1 MMHMLRGYRRAS
13 FLLLAFLPV
22 LGMAF
27 IRVMPEGGTLL
38 VNKPAYAMMLA
49 AAVILSGCL
58 GVAASRSYL
67 MELDV
72 SLRYFALAFAG
83 FAFIAAFQALL
94 TPAAARETALFLGVG
109 SLSRLILCIYS
120 YLGLRSQLA
129 KRSPEFRKKPLSWWH
144 KHFAAWAGAILL
156 TGAIAE
162 AGLLHS
168 SIITIIELLALLT
181 ALAASAHLV
190 VVRTFSSLGRNH
202 LFAQLILAQASL
214 IFILAAPWSALWWFA
229 HGVTTSAFLVLGF
242 ALVRS
247 YEETR
252 SIGRVY
258 NENLLYPALRSVMRT
273 IHEGFVMT
281 DNLGRVNY
289 ANPQMEEFFQ
299 EKPAPGQLIAAYL
312 ARQNLKT
319 ATREALSPVVESLL
333 SGAAASIDL
342 HVEVPRDGSDP
353 VYYEFYA
360 SPVLDELSRAR
371 IGYLFVFRNRSEEE
385 RLNRMKDDFISIVSH
400 ELRTPMSAIQGFTEI
415 LLEREVPPEK
425 RVRYL
430 ETVHNEVV
438 RLSALVDDFL
448 DIQRMET
455 GRLAY
460 HFEPLDLGGLV
471 AEVAGQWQ
479 GSEKHTLRLDLPAH
493 GFFIRGDKERIIQVL
508 HNLISNA
515 VKYSPGAEA
524 VDISLSS
531 ADGRAAIRVKDYGLG
546 IPEESL
552 TRLFQK
558 FYRVE
563 TARHRKIRGT
573 GLGLSIVREIVDTHG
588 GEIQVESVS
597 GSGSE
602 FSVHLPAYEPP
613 ELKGRIAVLQ
623 EPDEKNPLLL
633 DTAAE
638 RAGEPLHFVSREELL
653 FVLEQTRSLPKLWI
667 ADIRLE
673 EQRDGWSLLRMLLEE
688 KRYLT
693 SPLLISVNGGTPGTG
708 YGQGCGSGDGG
719 ASSLPDRHGLLD
731 RMARELL
738 RRPEEGQLL
747 AAAYDEQALLQLLH
761 RQGIEIAGIERGGGI
776 STFAILAHPKD
787 SEEPAS

>member
-1 MMHMLRGYRRAS
+1 MHMLRGYRRAS

-38 VNKPAYAMMLA
+38 VHKPAYSIMLA

-58 GVAASRSYL
+58 GIAASRSYL

-72 SLRYFALAFAG
+72 SLRYFALAFGG
-83 FAFIAAFQALL
+83 FAFMSACQALL
-94 TPAAARETALFLGVG
+94 TLVAETETALFLGTG

-120 YLGLRSQLA
+120 YWGLRSQLA

-144 KHFAAWAGAILL
+144 KHFAAWAGALLL

-162 AGLLHS
+162 AGLLHAS
-168 SIITIIELLALLT
+168 AVTFIELLALLT
-181 ALAASAHLV
+181 ALTATVHLLAA
-190 VVRTFSSLGRNH
+190 RTHTSLGRNH

-214 IFILAAPWSALWWFA
+214 AFILALPWSALWWFA
-229 HGVTTSAFLVLGF
+229 HGVTTGAFLVLGY
-242 ALVRS
+242 ALLRS

-273 IHEGFVMT
+273 THEGFVMT
-281 DNLGRVNY
+281 DNLGRINY
-289 ANPQMEEFFQ
+289 ANPRMEAFFQ
-299 EKPAPGQLIAAYL
+299 EKPAPGQLIATYL

-319 ATREALSPVVESLL
+319 ATRETLSPVVESLL
-333 SGAAASIDL
+333 SGAADSIDL
-342 HVEVPRDGSDP
+342 HVEAPRDGSDP

-360 SPVLDELSRAR
+360 SPVLDELSRTR

-430 ETVHNEVV
+430 ETVHNEVM

-460 HFEPLDLGGLV
+460 HFEPLDLGRLV

-479 GSEKHTLRLDLPAH
+479 GSEKHTLRLELPDQ
-493 GFFIRGDKERIIQVL
+493 GLFIRGDRERIIQVL

-515 VKYSPGAEA
+515 IKYSPGAEA

-531 ADGRAAIRVKDYGLG
+531 AGGRASVQVKDYGLG

-552 TRLFQK
+552 THLFQK

-563 TARHRKIRGT
+563 TSRHRKIRGT

-588 GEIQVESVS
+588 GEIHVESIP

-602 FSVHLPAYEPP
+602 FSVSLPAYEPP
-613 ELKGRIAVLQ
+613 ELKGRIVILQ
-623 EPDEKNPLLL
+623 EPEEQNPLLL

-638 RAGEPLHFVSREELL
+638 RAGEPLRFFSREELL
-653 FVLEQTRSLPKLWI
+653 FVLEHARSLPKLWI

-673 EQRDGWSLLRMLLEE
+673 EQRDGWSPLRLLLEE
-688 KRYLT
+688 KRYHDH
-693 SPLLISVNGGTPGTG
+693 PLLISTT
-708 YGQGCGSGDGG
+708 GG
-719 ASSLPDRHGLLD
+719 APGAGDRGSEIPADRHALLD

-761 RQGIEIAGIERGGGI
+761 RHGIEIAAIERGSGI
-776 STFAILAHPKD
+776 STFAILARPKD

>member
-1 MMHMLRGYRRAS
+1 MHMLYGYRRAS

-22 LGMAF
+22 LGIAF
-27 IRVMPEGGTLL
+27 LRMMPEGAALFIH
-38 VNKPAYAMMLA
+38 KPAYGLLI
-49 AAVILSGCL
+49 AVGVLLSGYL
-58 GVAASRSYL
+58 GLAASRSYL

-72 SLRYFALAFAG
+72 SLRYFALAFGG
-83 FAFIAAFQALL
+83 FAFMFAFQALL
-94 TPAAARETALFLGVG
+94 IPVAGEEPLLFLSMGT
-109 SLSRLILCIYS
+109 LARLTICIYI
-120 YLGLRSQLA
+120 YLGLRSLLA
-129 KRSPEFRKKPLSWWH
+129 KRSPEFRKKSLKWWH
-144 KHFAAWAGAILL
+144 RHFAAWAVFILL
-156 TGAIAE
+156 SAAAAE
-162 AGLLHS
+162 AGLLHANTVKTGE
-168 SIITIIELLALLT
+168 ILALGTALTAAAHLLLARK
-181 ALAASAHLV
+181 H
-190 VVRTFSSLGRNH
+190 SSRLRFH
-202 LFAQLILAQASL
+202 LFALLIFAQASL
-214 IFILAAPWSALWWFA
+214 TFILASPWNALWWFA
-229 HGVTTSAFLVLGF
+229 HAVTTAGFLVLGY

-273 IHEGFVMT
+273 THEGFVMT
-281 DNLGRVNY
+281 DNLGRINY
-289 ANPQMEEFFQ
+289 ANPRMEAFFQ

-319 ATREALSPVVESLL
+319 SSQEVLSAVVGSLL
-333 SGAAASIDL
+333 SEESASIDL
-342 HVEVPRDGSDP
+342 HIQAEVPREGSEP

-360 SPVLDELSRAR
+360 SPVLDELSRTR

-385 RLNRMKDDFISIVSH
+385 RLNRMKDDFIGIVSH

-415 LLEREVPPEK
+415 LLEREVPQEK

-448 DIQRMET
+448 DIQRMEA
-455 GRLAY
+455 GKLAY
-460 HFEPLDLGGLV
+460 HFEPLDLGAVVTEV
-471 AEVAGQWQ
+471 AEQWQ
-479 GSEKHTLRLDLPAH
+479 GAEKHTLRLDLPAH
-493 GFFIRGDKERIIQVL
+493 GFFIRGDRERIIQVL

-524 VDISLSS
+524 VDISLSC

-563 TARHRKIRGT
+563 TTRHRKIRGT

-588 GEIQVESVS
+588 GEIKVESAT

-602 FSVHLPAYEPP
+602 FSVFLPSYEPP
-613 ELKGRIAVLQ
+613 ELKGRIALLQ

-633 DTAAE
+633 ASAAE
-638 RAGEPLHFVSREELL
+638 RAGEPLQFVSREELL

-688 KRYLT
+688 KRYRT
-693 SPLLISVNGGTPGTG
+693 SPLLITVTGGTPGSG
-708 YGQGCGSGDGG
+708 HGSGEGG
-719 ASSLPDRHGLLD
+719 PSKPADRNVQVDL
-731 RMARELL
+731 MARELL
-738 RRPEEGQLL
+738 KRPHEGQLL

-761 RQGIEIAGIERGGGI
+761 RQGIEIAGIERVGSI
-776 STFAILAHPKD
+776 STFAILSCPKD

>member
-1 MMHMLRGYRRAS
+1 MMQLLHSYRQAS
-13 FLLLAFLPV
+13 FLLLAILPL

-27 IRVMPEGGTLL
+27 IRVMPESGALFIH
-38 VNKPAYAMMLA
+38 KPAYGMMIA
-49 AAVILSGCL
+49 VAVILSGCL
-58 GVAASRSYL
+58 GLAASRSYL

-72 SLRYFALAFAG
+72 SLRFFALAFTG
-83 FAFIAAFQALL
+83 FAFMSAFQVLL
-94 TPAAARETALFLGVG
+94 TPVAEEEPALFQGIG
-109 SLSRLILCIYS
+109 SLTRLILSLYS
-120 YLGLRSQLA
+120 YWGLRSLLA

-144 KHFAAWAGAILL
+144 RHFAAWAASILL
-156 TGAIAE
+156 TAAAAE
-162 AGLLHS
+162 AGFLRTDVLTTANLLS
-168 SIITIIELLALLT
+168 LGT
-181 ALAASAHLV
+181 ALAAAAHLLL
-190 VVRTFSSLGRNH
+190 VRTYSSFRRFH
-202 LFAQLILAQASL
+202 LFALLILAQASL
-214 IFILAAPWSALWWFA
+214 FFILASPWSTLWWYA
-229 HGVTTSAFLVLGF
+229 HGITAAGVLVLGY

-247 YEETR
+247 FEETR

-273 IHEGFVMT
+273 THEGFVMT
-281 DNLGRVNY
+281 DNLGRINY
-289 ANPQMEEFFQ
+289 ANPRVEAFFH
-299 EKPAPGQLIAAYL
+299 EKPAPGQLILSYL

-319 ATREALSPVVESLL
+319 ATREALSPAVEKLL
-333 SGAAASIDL
+333 SGVETSIDL
-342 HVEVPRDGSDP
+342 HIVAPCDGSEP

-360 SPVLDELSRAR
+360 SPVLDELSQAR
-371 IGYLFVFRNRSEEE
+371 IGYLFVFHNRSEEE

-471 AEVAGQWQ
+471 TEVAGQWQ
-479 GSEKHTLRLDLPAH
+479 GKDKHTLRLDLPAH
-493 GFFIRGDKERIIQVL
+493 GFFIRGDRERIIQVL

-515 VKYSPGAEA
+515 IKYSPGAEA
-524 VDISLSS
+524 VDISLTS
-531 ADGRAAIRVKDYGLG
+531 AGGRAAVRVKDYGLG

-552 TRLFQK
+552 THLFQK

-563 TARHRKIRGT
+563 TSRHRKIRGT
-573 GLGLSIVREIVDTHG
+573 GLGLSIVREIVEIHG
-588 GEIQVESVS
+588 GEILVESAS
-597 GSGSE
+597 DSGSE
-602 FSVHLPAYEPP
+602 FSVFFPAYEPP

-623 EPDEKNPLLL
+623 EPDGQNRLPL
-633 DTAAE
+633 DAAAE
-638 RAGEPLHFVSREELL
+638 RAGEPLRFVSREELL
-653 FVLEQTRSLPKLWI
+653 FVLEQTRSLPKLWV

-688 KRYLT
+688 KRYHAT
-693 SPLLISVNGGTPGTG
+693 PLLISAASGAP
-708 YGQGCGSGDGG
+708 GSGDKGSEG
-719 ASSLPDRHGLLD
+719 APDRQALMD

-747 AAAYDEQALLQLLH
+747 AAFYDEQSLLQLLH
-761 RQGIEIAGIERGGGI
+761 RQGIEIAGIERMDGI
-776 STFAILAHPKD
+776 STFTILSRPQD

>member
-27 IRVMPEGGTLL
+27 IRVMPEGGALL
-38 VNKPAYAMMLA
+38 VQKPAYGMMLA
-49 AAVILSGCL
+49 AAVLLSGCL
-58 GVAASRSYL
+58 GVAAGRSYL

-83 FAFIAAFQALL
+83 FAFMAAFQALL
-94 TPAAARETALFLGVG
+94 TPAAERETALFLGIG

-144 KHFAAWAGAILL
+144 KHFAAWACAILL

-168 SIITIIELLALLT
+168 YVITVIELLALLT
-181 ALAASAHLV
+181 ALAASAHLLM
-190 VVRTFSSLGRNH
+190 VRSYSSLGRNH

-214 IFILAAPWSALWWFA
+214 IVILAAPWSALWWFA
-229 HGVTTSAFLVLGF
+229 HGVTTAAFLVLGY
-242 ALVRS
+242 ALMRS

-273 IHEGFVMT
+273 THEGFVMT
-281 DNLGRVNY
+281 DNLGRINY

-342 HVEVPRDGSDP
+342 HVEAPRDGSDP

-371 IGYLFVFRNRSEEE
+371 IGYLFVFHNRSEEV

-479 GSEKHTLRLDLPAH
+479 GTDKHTLRLDLPAH
-493 GFFIRGDKERIIQVL
+493 GFFIRGDRERIIQVL

-524 VDISLSS
+524 VDISLSCT
-531 ADGRAAIRVKDYGLG
+531 DGRAAIRVKDYGLG

-563 TARHRKIRGT
+563 TTRHRKIRGT

-638 RAGEPLHFVSREELL
+638 RAGEPLRFVSREELL

-667 ADIRLE
+667 ADIPLE

-693 SPLLISVNGGTPGTG
+693 SPLLMSVRGWTPGNG
-708 YGQGCGSGDGG
+708 YGHGNGSGDGG
-719 ASSLPDRHGLLD
+719 ANSLPDRHSSLD

-761 RQGIEIAGIERGGGI
+761 RQGIEIAGIERSSGM

>member
-1 MMHMLRGYRRAS
+1 MHMLRGYRRAS

-27 IRVMPEGGTLL
+27 IRVMPEGGALL
-38 VNKPAYAMMLA
+38 VHKPAYSILLA
-49 AAVILSGCL
+49 AIVILSGCL
-58 GVAASRSYL
+58 GIAASRSYL

-72 SLRYFALAFAG
+72 SLRYYALAFG
-83 FAFIAAFQALL
+83 SFAFMSAFQALL
-94 TPAAARETALFLGVG
+94 TPVAETETTLFLVTG

-120 YLGLRSQLA
+120 YLGLRAQLA
-129 KRSPEFRKKPLSWWH
+129 RRSPEFRKKPFSWWH
-144 KHFAAWAGAILL
+144 KHFAAWAGALLL
-156 TGAIAE
+156 TGAIDE
-162 AGLLHS
+162 ASLLHANAVAC
-168 SIITIIELLALLT
+168 IELLALLT
-181 ALAASAHLV
+181 ALTATAHLLMSKT
-190 VVRTFSSLGRNH
+190 RPTTGRNH

-214 IFILAAPWSALWWFA
+214 VFILALPWSALWWFA
-229 HGVTTSAFLVLGF
+229 HGVTAAAFLVQGY
-242 ALVRS
+242 ALMRA

-273 IHEGFVMT
+273 THEGFVMT
-281 DNLGRVNY
+281 DNLGRINY
-289 ANPQMEEFFQ
+289 ANPRMEAFFQ
-299 EKPAPGQLIAAYL
+299 EKPAPGQLIATYL

-319 ATREALSPVVESLL
+319 AARETLSPVVESLL
-333 SGAAASIDL
+333 SGTAPSIDL
-342 HVEVPRDGSDP
+342 HVEVPRDESDP

-385 RLNRMKDDFISIVSH
+385 RLNRMKDDFISMVSH

-438 RLSALVDDFL
+438 RLAALVDDFL

-460 HFEPLDLGGLV
+460 HFEPLDLGRLV

-493 GFFIRGDKERIIQVL
+493 GLFIRGDRERIIQVL

-515 VKYSPGAEA
+515 IKYSPGAEA

-531 ADGRAAIRVKDYGLG
+531 AGGRVSVRVKDYGLG

-552 TRLFQK
+552 ARLFHK

-563 TARHRKIRGT
+563 TSRHRKIRGT

-588 GEIQVESVS
+588 GEIQVESTT

-602 FSVHLPAYEPP
+602 FSVSLPAYEPP
-613 ELKGRIAVLQ
+613 ELKGRIAILQ
-623 EPDEKNPLLL
+623 EPEEQNPLLL

-638 RAGEPLHFVSREELL
+638 RAGEPLRFLSREELL
-653 FVLEQTRSLPKLWI
+653 FVLEHTRSLPKLWI

-673 EQRDGWSLLRMLLEE
+673 EQRAGWSLLRMLLEE
-688 KRYLT
+688 KRYHAH
-693 SPLLISVNGGTPGTG
+693 PLLISTAGGAP
-708 YGQGCGSGDGG
+708 GSGDRG
-719 ASSLPDRHGLLD
+719 ADIPPDRHMVLD
-731 RMARELL
+731 HMARELL

-747 AAAYDEQALLQLLH
+747 AAAYDEQTLIQLLH
-761 RQGIEIAGIERGGGI
+761 RQGIEIAAIERAGGI

>member
-1 MMHMLRGYRRAS
+1 MHMLRGYRRAS

-27 IRVMPEGGTLL
+27 IRVMPEGGGLL
-38 VNKPAYAMMLA
+38 VHKPAYALMLA

-58 GVAASRSYL
+58 GIAASRSYL

-83 FAFIAAFQALL
+83 FAFVAAFQALL
-94 TPAAARETALFLGVG
+94 TPAAERETALFLGIG

-120 YLGLRSQLA
+120 YLGLRSVLA

-162 AGLLHS
+162 AGLLHPS
-168 SIITIIELLALLT
+168 VITIIELLALLT
-181 ALAASAHLV
+181 ALAASAHLLL
-190 VVRTFSSLGRNH
+190 VRTFSSLGRNH

-214 IFILAAPWSALWWFA
+214 VFILSTPWSALWWFA
-229 HGVTTSAFLVLGF
+229 HGVTTAAFLVLGY
-242 ALVRS
+242 ALMRS

-273 IHEGFVMT
+273 THEGFVMT
-281 DNLGRVNY
+281 DNLGRINY
-289 ANPQMEEFFQ
+289 ANPQMEAFFQ
-299 EKPAPGQLIAAYL
+299 EKPAPGQPIAAYL

-319 ATREALSPVVESLL
+319 ANREEALSLVVESLL

-342 HVEVPRDGSDP
+342 HVEAPRDGSDP

-371 IGYLFVFRNRSEEE
+371 IGYLFVFHNRSEEV

-415 LLEREVPPEK
+415 LLEREVAPEK

-479 GSEKHTLRLDLPAH
+479 GTDKHTLRLDLPAH
-493 GFFIRGDKERIIQVL
+493 GFFIRGDRERIIQVL

-563 TARHRKIRGT
+563 TTRHRKIRGT

-588 GEIQVESVS
+588 GEIRVESVS

-638 RAGEPLHFVSREELL
+638 RAGEPLRFVSREELL

-693 SPLLISVNGGTPGTG
+693 SPLLISVIGGTSGSG
-708 YGQGCGSGDGG
+708 YGNGYGAGDRE
-719 ASSLPDRHGLLD
+719 AISLQDRHALLD
-731 RMARELL
+731 HMARELL

-747 AAAYDEQALLQLLH
+747 AAAYDEQAFLQLLH
-761 RQGIEIAGIERGGGI
+761 RQGIEIAGIERAGGI

>member
-83 FAFIAAFQALL
+83 FAFMAAFQALL
-94 TPAAARETALFLGVG
+94 TPAADRETALFLGIG
-109 SLSRLILCIYS
+109 ALSRLILCIYS

-162 AGLLHS
+162 AGLLHTYV
-168 SIITIIELLALLT
+168 ITIIELLALLT
-181 ALAASAHLV
+181 ALTASAHLL
-190 VVRTFSSLGRNH
+190 VVRTYSTLGRNH

-214 IFILAAPWSALWWFA
+214 IVILAAPWSALWWFA
-229 HGVTTSAFLVLGF
+229 HGVTTSAFLVLGY

-281 DNLGRVNY
+281 DNLGRINY

-319 ATREALSPVVESLL
+319 ATREPLSPVVESLL

-342 HVEVPRDGSDP
+342 HVESPRDGSDP

-479 GSEKHTLRLDLPAH
+479 GTDKHTLRLDLPAH

-563 TARHRKIRGT
+563 TTRHRKIRGT

-588 GEIQVESVS
+588 GEIRVESVS

-623 EPDEKNPLLL
+623 EPDERNPLLL

-638 RAGEPLHFVSREELL
+638 RAGEPLRFLSREELL

-693 SPLLISVNGGTPGTG
+693 SPLLISVSGGTPGTG
-708 YGQGCGSGDGG
+708 YGQGNGSGDGG
-719 ASSLPDRHGLLD
+719 ASSLPDRHGLVD